1 MSAAQTQQLIDRI
14 FEEEALVLGGL
25 AAERRVDDAVVW
37 QLVRS
42 FDSIRERARRVL
54 EGEVAGDVPE
64 AADRPHPAIEEF
76 LAKLEAA

>member
-1 MSAAQTQQLIDRI
+1 MSAADAQQLIDRI

-42 FDSIRERARRVL
+42 FDAIRERARRVL
-54 EGEVAGDVPE
+54 EGEADGQVPE
-64 AADRPHPAIEEF
+64 RADRPHPAIEQF